1 VTGRVSIG
9 AALRG
14 LARIVGI
21 FVLFS
26 IVGPFA
32 FAALVLVI
40 VAGFGAPLAQLFATF
55 AGHDLFSTIVSVA
68 LWVLTIAAWLAA
80 IPPSAVAG
88 LIFAFAAVCADLNR
102 VWMAWLAA
110 AAGIAGVI
118 LLGNFVIP
126 DESSAVI
133 LPSARSAAESLSLFA
148 VLWVLAVP
156 PVTLCWWLSRPLH
169 RASIAT

>member
-1 VTGRVSIG
+1 VSVGTI
-9 AALRG
+9 LRG
-14 LARIVGI
+14 LARMIGI
-21 FVLFS
+21 SVIFS

-40 VAGFGAPLAQLFATF
+40 VASFGAPLAQLFVTS

-80 IPPSAVAG
+80 IPPSAMAG

-102 VWMAWLAA
+102 IWMAWLAA

-133 LPSARSAAESLSLFA
+133 LPGARSAAESLSLFG
-148 VLWVLAVP
+148 VLGALAIL
-156 PVTLCWWLSRPLH
+156 PVTLCWWLAKPLH
-169 RASIAT
+169 RATITA